1 VIRGPAGIGKT
12 ALLEAA
18 AADAA
23 EHGMTVLRTRGLEAE
38 TELPFAGLGELFGPI
53 LALRERLPA
62 AQAAALDS
70 ALALEGAGPGAPAR
84 LAIGAAVLGLL
95 ALAAEDAPVLCLLD
109 DLQWVDEASR
119 EAWRFAARRLG
130 EEGVAALGALRPS
143 PGDATAGIEVA
154 DLDALGDADARA
166 LLAATR
172 TVSDPVAAR
181 VVETAGGNPLAL
193 MEIPALLSPDELA
206 GRAALEGP
214 LPPGSSLERVM
225 ARRLD
230 ALPDDTRD
238 ALVVAAAAEARRGDV
253 VLRALHEA
261 GIPSHALEHAE
272 EAGLVELGPGEVVFR
287 HPLVRSAA
295 YHAAAPIP
303 RRRAHLA
310 VAAALAHD
318 DPQRAWHLAAASL
331 RPDETVAAELD
342 VAAAGARG
350 RGAYVSAAH
359 AHLRA
364 AELSEDPVRRAVR
377 LVEAARDLQPAGR
390 AEEGLARLE
399 QAESVLAASD
409 SPEVAGVATA
419 LRTLRAQLALRV
431 GRPREAVTVLRE
443 QAARI
448 EAEEPLQAVVLLL
461 QAALAAAS
469 LQDARLWGEIAE
481 RALSLSAGTGLLT
494 ALAALAGGPA
504 RLAVPDTAGGRALL
518 AEGEALLDASGIA
531 AAVALAPELVG
542 LAAHGWLW
550 LEEYERGLAMLD
562 RLVAA
567 GRDAAAVGAL
577 PYPLAARA
585 QANLRLGHLAQARA
599 DADEAVALA
608 EQTGQDPALV
618 IALGSLAMVA
628 AVAGEA
634 GACRAAAGRGLA
646 LGAQRGLPLPSVY
659 AIYALDLLAT
669 GLEAPDALER
679 AEAIRDA
686 ALAGNVVWIPDLVDA
701 LLRAGRRDEA
711 REWVERY
718 AALAA
723 GKRAAPAVAERM
735 RGLLAPDAAAAE
747 AHLRA
752 AVALHAG
759 APGPVDAGRTQLAL
773 GRALH
778 DAGRDEE
785 AREPLREA
793 LEAFERAGARP
804 WADRARRELR
814 ATGAVARNPVAAP
827 STAALSPHEQRVAQ
841 LVAQGMTN
849 REVAAALFVSTKTV
863 EHHLRGAFRKLGVRR
878 RAELARVMAS
888 T

>member
-1 VIRGPAGIGKT
+1 
-12 ALLEAA
+12 
-18 AADAA
+18 
-23 EHGMTVLRTRGLEAE
+23 MTLLRTRGLEAE
-38 TELPFAGLGELFGPI
+38 TELPFAGLGELLGPI
-53 LALRERLPA
+53 VALRERLPA
-62 AQAAALDS
+62 AQAAALES
-70 ALALEGAGPGAPAR
+70 ALALDGGAPGVAPAR

-95 ALAAEDAPVLCLLD
+95 ALAAEEAPVLCLLD
-109 DLQWVDEASR
+109 DLQWLDEASR

-143 PGDATAGIEVA
+143 PGDTTAGIAVL
-154 DLDALGDADARA
+154 DLEGLAEADARA
-166 LLAATR
+166 LLGERVGDA
-172 TVSDPVAAR
+172 VAAR
-181 VVETAGGNPLAL
+181 VLETAGGNPLAL
-193 MEIPALLSPDELA
+193 EEIPALLSADELA
-206 GRAALEGP
+206 GRAPLEGP
-214 LPPGSSLERVM
+214 LPPGSTLERVI

-230 ALPDDTRD
+230 VLPEDTRD
-238 ALVVAAAAEARRGDV
+238 ALVVAAAAEVRRGDV
-253 VLRALHEA
+253 LLRALHEA

-272 EAGLVELGPGEVVFR
+272 EAGLVDLGAGQVVFR

-295 YHAAAPIP
+295 YHGAAPIT

-310 VAAALAHD
+310 VTAALADD
-318 DPQRAWHLAAASL
+318 DPQRAWQLAAASARL
-331 RPDETVAAELD
+331 DETVAAELD
-342 VAAAGARG
+342 TAAAAARG

-364 AELSEDPVRRAVR
+364 AELSEDRVRRAAR

-390 AEEGLARLE
+390 PEEGLARLDE
-399 QAESVLAASD
+399 AETVLAASAA
-409 SPEVAGVATA
+409 PEAAAVATA

-431 GRPREAVTVLRE
+431 GRPRDAVTVLRE
-443 QAARI
+443 QAGQV
-448 EAEEPLQAVVLLL
+448 EDDDPLQATVLLL
-461 QAALAAAS
+461 QASLAAAS
-469 LQDARLWGEIAE
+469 LQDAPLWGEIAE
-481 RALSLSAGTGLLT
+481 RALSLSAGSGLLT
-494 ALAALAGGPA
+494 ALAALAAGPA

-518 AEGEALLDASGIA
+518 AEGEALLDASGVA

-585 QANLRLGHLAQARA
+585 QANLRLGRLARARA

-618 IALGSLAMVA
+618 IALGSLAMVEA
-628 AVAGEA
+628 IAGEA
-634 GACRAAAGRGLA
+634 GACRAAAERGLA
-646 LGAQRGLPLPSVY
+646 LGAERGLPLPSVY
-659 AIYALDLLAT
+659 AVYALDLLAT
-669 GLEAPDALER
+669 GVEAPDALER

-701 LLRAGRRDEA
+701 LLRAGRREEA
-711 REWVERY
+711 HGWVERY
-718 AALAA
+718 AALAD
-723 GKRAAPAVAERM
+723 GKRAAPAVAERL
-735 RGLLAPDAAAAE
+735 RGLVAGDPAAAE

-759 APGPVDAGRTQLAL
+759 VPAPLDAGRTQLEL
-773 GRALH
+773 GRLLRG
-778 DAGRDEE
+778 AGRDEE
-785 AREPLREA
+785 AREPLRAA
-793 LEAFERAGARP
+793 LDAFERSGARP

-814 ATGAVARNPVAAP
+814 ASGAIARNPVAAP

-849 REVAAALFVSTKTV
+849 REAAAALFVSTKTV